1 MWARRSW
8 ASRRHDHEDRHSP
21 FDKPRQ
27 PSGARPHPRAGA
39 GWAQR
44 KAAATAQEQTRKV
57 VDSALVEAQRYW
69 AEDRLARLGIPMPD
83 ES

>member
-1 MWARRSW
+1 M
-8 ASRRHDHEDRHSP
+8 
-21 FDKPRQ
+21 KTT
-27 PSGARPHPRAGA
+27 ARPSMSRTTPAAPARTREQ
-39 GWAQR
+39 AQTAAQL